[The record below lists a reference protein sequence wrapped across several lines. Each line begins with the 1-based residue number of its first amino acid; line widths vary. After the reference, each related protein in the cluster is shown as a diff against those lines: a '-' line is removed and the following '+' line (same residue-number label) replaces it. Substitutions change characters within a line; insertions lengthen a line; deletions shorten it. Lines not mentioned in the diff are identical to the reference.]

1 MLMRRSAMR
10 GDIVKDL
17 LSGSGVSRHEQV
29 AEFVKISI
37 SNGTY
42 QAGEK
47 IPSVRAMSH
56 RIGASI
62 TTVIEAYGELENQG
76 FLDARPRS
84 GYYVRS
90 RTSWDPS
97 PRKESLDLTP
107 TEVNVMALWQRFRLD
122 SRRSGLVQ
130 LGSGI
135 PDYGLFP
142 AEKLGLCHA
151 RILRRA
157 GSGSIEYDTPEGS
170 ALLRAQIAKRAFS
183 RGCALSPDDITITA
197 GCSGAITFALRAI
210 CKPGDVV
217 AIESP
222 AFFVFL
228 QALEKLGLRALEIP
242 AHPADGINVEVLRYA
257 LQQTKIAACLVV
269 PSFSYPLGSC
279 MPLENRRE
287 LVSLLAEHGIPIIED
302 DIFGELW
309 HGKDRPRPLKSFDR
323 KGLVLHCSSVSKSL
337 APGYRVGWIAAG
349 KYQAEIESIKY
360 FSTISCPISAQEAVA
375 SFLSSGDY
383 DRHLKTLRAT
393 LARRVAAMCAAVE
406 GSFPPGTRVWHPHGG
421 YLIWVEL
428 PPRVDALVLYQEALD
443 EGIRISPGHLYSTSE
458 RYRNHLMFNGTYTSE
473 PALAAVR
480 RLGKIVHRH
489 VENA

>member
-1 MLMRRSAMR
+1 MREL
-10 GDIVKDL
+10 V
-17 LSGSGVSRHEQV
+17 SGKSVSRHEQV
-29 AEFVKISI
+29 AGFVKMSI
-37 SNGTY
+37 ENGTY

-47 IPSVRAMSH
+47 IPSVRAMSR

-62 TTVIEAYGELENQG
+62 TTVLEAYGNLESEG
-76 FLDARPRS
+76 FLEARPRS

-90 RTSWDPS
+90 RTRWEPS
-97 PRKESLDLTP
+97 SRKESLNLIP
-107 TEVNVMALWQRFRLD
+107 TEVNVMALWQRLNLD
-122 SRRSGLVQ
+122 SRRAGLVE

-157 GSGSIEYDTPEGS
+157 GSRSIEYDTPEGS
-170 ALLRAQIAKRAFS
+170 ALLRGQIAKRAFA
-183 RGCALSPDDITITA
+183 RGCVLAPDDITITA

-210 CKPGDVV
+210 CRPGDVV

-257 LQQTKIAACLVV
+257 LQQTRIAACLVV
-269 PSFSYPLGSC
+269 PSFSSPLGSC
-279 MPLENRRE
+279 MPLENREE
-287 LVSLLAEHGIPIIED
+287 LVALLAEHQIPLIED
-302 DIFGELW
+302 DVFGELW

-323 KGLVLHCSSVSKSL
+323 NGMVLHCSSVSKSL

-349 KYQAEIESIKY
+349 RYQAEIESIKY
-360 FSTISCPISAQEAVA
+360 FSTISCPPSAQEAVA
-375 SFLSSGDY
+375 TFFASGDY

-393 LARRVAAMCAAVE
+393 LARRVATMCSSLERAL
-406 GSFPPGTRVWHPHGG
+406 PPGTRVWRPHGG
-421 YLIWVEL
+421 YLVWVEL
-428 PPRVDALVLYQEALD
+428 PAGFDALALYQDALD
-443 EGIRISPGHLYSTSE
+443 EGILISPGHLYSASE
-458 RYRNHLMFNGTYTSE
+458 RYRNHLMFNGSCSSE
-473 PALAAVR
+473 AALAAVQ
-480 RLGKIVHRH
+480 RLGKIVRRH
-489 VENA
+489 AERGAR

>member
-1 MLMRRSAMR
+1 M
-10 GDIVKDL
+10 VKDL
-17 LSGSGVSRHEQV
+17 VPGSNVNRHEQV
-29 AEFVKISI
+29 AGFVKISI
-37 SNGTY
+37 ENGTY

-47 IPSVRAMSH
+47 IPSVRAMSR

-62 TTVIEAYGELENQG
+62 TTVIEAYCHLESDG
-76 FLDARPRS
+76 FLEARPRS

-90 RTSWDPS
+90 RTRWEPPDP
-97 PRKESLDLTP
+97 KESLDLIP

-122 SRRSGLVQ
+122 SRRSGPVQ

-142 AEKLGLCHA
+142 AEKLGLVHA

-157 GSGSIEYDTPEGS
+157 GSRAIEYDTPEGS

-183 RGCALSPDDITITA
+183 RGCVLSPDDITVTA

-222 AFFVFL
+222 VFFVFL

-257 LQQTKIAACLVV
+257 LRQTKIAACLVV

-287 LVSLLAEHGIPIIED
+287 LVSLLAEHEIPLIED
-302 DIFGELW
+302 DTFGELW

-323 KGLVLHCSSVSKSL
+323 KGLVLHCSSVSKTL

-349 KYQAEIESIKY
+349 RFQAEIENIKY
-360 FSTISCPISAQEAVA
+360 FSTLSCPISAQEAVA
-375 SFLSSGDY
+375 AFFASGDY

-393 LARRVAAMCAAVE
+393 LARRVAIMCSALERAL
-406 GSFPPGTRVWHPHGG
+406 PPGTLVWHPHGG

-428 PPRVDALVLYQEALD
+428 PAGVDALALYQDAMD
-443 EGIRISPGHLYSTSE
+443 AGIRISPGHLYSTSD
-458 RYRNHLMFNGTYTSE
+458 RFRNHLMFNGTYTSE
-473 PALAAVR
+473 AALAAVE
-480 RLGKIVHRH
+480 RLGKIARLHAGRGSR
-489 VENA
+489 